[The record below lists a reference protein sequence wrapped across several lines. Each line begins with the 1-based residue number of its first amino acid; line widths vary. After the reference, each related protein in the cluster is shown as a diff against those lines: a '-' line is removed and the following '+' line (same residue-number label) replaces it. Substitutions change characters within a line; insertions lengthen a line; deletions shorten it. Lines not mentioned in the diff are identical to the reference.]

1 MSKTKTATVRTVRKS
16 NKVSISEKKL
26 LAVEDRLGKCLNS
39 LQDLIRDSENGTLSP
54 IQIENRGRKILN
66 SLYVVLDPIQDEIND
81 AYMRSSS
88 R

>member
-16 NKVSISEKKL
+16 NTVSISEKKL

>member
-16 NKVSISEKKL
+16 NTVEIRESKL

-39 LQDLIRDSENGTLSP
+39 LQDLIRDSENGILSP
-54 IQIENRGRKILN
+54 VQLETRASKILN
-66 SLYVVLDPIQDEIND
+66 SLHTVLDPIQDEISD